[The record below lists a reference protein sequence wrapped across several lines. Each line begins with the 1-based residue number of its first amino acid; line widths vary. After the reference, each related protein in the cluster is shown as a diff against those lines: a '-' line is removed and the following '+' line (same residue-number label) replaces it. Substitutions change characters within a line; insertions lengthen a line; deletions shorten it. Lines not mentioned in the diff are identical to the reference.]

1 MKNEEKQTTAL
12 SLESSSRR
20 DFLRLTGTAG
30 FTVAAVV
37 AGAGLLGNREA
48 EAQSRNEEREREAAA
63 QYTMTMGTAYR
74 LGTDRSFPVMQLQ
87 LKENIQNATRGKVYV
102 RLVPG
107 GSLGAGTELAE
118 KVQTGTIQAAQ
129 HSMANFAPFA
139 SAVDLI
145 NIPYWCGDN
154 QQFANLVTSDVWLK
168 EVDARVEE
176 NGFKVLLYQPVDPRT
191 ASVRR
196 GLRDEPI
203 RVPDDLR
210 GVKFRV
216 PGSRILGQFYRL
228 LGANP
233 TPVAWGETASALRQG
248 VADALDPNVMGLN
261 LFGFKDIVSHVTFIR
276 SVPDGGVYSCN
287 LDWFNSLDS
296 DTQEAI
302 KWGAHVT
309 FLQNLAQ
316 VPASREYSMAEM
328 ADAGVQFYSPSDD
341 EMAQW
346 KAKAGA
352 QLPEWDA
359 IKKELVGSL
368 DVFERLNEAA
378 NTASRYYVH
387 DA

>member
-1 MKNEEKQTTAL
+1 MKNKIIVD
-12 SLESSSRR
+12 SPVLESSSRR
-20 DFLRLTGTAG
+20 EFMRLTSAAG

-37 AGAGLLGNREA
+37 AGAGLLGNRDA
-48 EAQSRNEEREREAAA
+48 EAQSRSEESDREAAA
-63 QYTMTMGTAYR
+63 QYTMTVGTAYR

-107 GSLGAGTELAE
+107 GSLGAGSELAE
-118 KVQTGTIQAAQ
+118 KVQNGTIQAGQ
-129 HSMANFAPFA
+129 HSMANFAPYA

-154 QQFANLVTSDVWLK
+154 QQFVNLVTSDVWK
-168 EVDARVEE
+168 REVDSRVEA

-191 ASVRR
+191 VSIRR
-196 GLRDEPI
+196 GLRSEPI
-203 RVPDDLR
+203 RVPDDIK
-210 GVKFRV
+210 GMKFRV

-233 TPVAWGETASALRQG
+233 TPVAWGETPSALQQG

-261 LFGFKDIVSHVTFIR
+261 LFGFKDIVSHVTFVR

-287 LDWFNSLDS
+287 LDWFNTLDS
-296 DTQEAI
+296 DTREAVE
-302 KWGAHVT
+302 WGAHST
-309 FLQNLAQ
+309 FLQNLSQ

-328 ADAGVQFYSPSDD
+328 ADAGVEFYSPTAD
-341 EMAQW
+341 EMALW
-346 KAKAGA
+346 KESAGA
-352 QLPEWDA
+352 QRKEWDD
-359 IKKELVGSL
+359 IKKELMGSL
-368 DVFERLNEAA
+368 EVFEELNEAA
-378 NTASRYYVH
+378 NTTSRYYVH